1 MKRII
6 IHALMAI
13 VGATLG
19 NTFLPEFWVLIHQRQ
34 FENNAVVNSLI
45 GAIIFLIFSF
55 IFIRL
60 LLNFVEK
67 LTIRLQPSIFQKSHG
82 DFWVV

>member
-45 GAIIFLIFSF
+45 GAIIFLIFS
-55 IFIRL
+55 
-60 LLNFVEK
+60 
-67 LTIRLQPSIFQKSHG
+67 
-82 DFWVV
+82 

>member
-45 GAIIFLIFSF
+45 GAIIFLIFF
-55 IFIRL
+55 FYIYQTT
-60 LLNFVEK
+60 VEFCRK
-67 LTIRLQPSIFQKSHG
+67 N
-82 DFWVV
+82 

>member
-19 NTFLPEFWVLIHQRQ
+19 DTFLPEFWVLIHQRQ

-45 GAIIFLIFSF
+45 GAIIFRFSF

-67 LTIRLQPSIFQKSHG
+67 LTKRLQLSIFLKLLG
-82 DFWVV
+82 DLWEE